1 MVTRAESTEKR
12 CSERRTSLDNRR
24 PLDTALVPP
33 AASAAGCP
41 EMDAPMIR
49 RGVNDFNRIANGRH
63 CPQIRFF
70 GRPIL
75 TVVFWLVV
83 VGLIVGVVEA
93 LIY

>member
-1 MVTRAESTEKR
+1 
-12 CSERRTSLDNRR
+12 
-24 PLDTALVPP
+24 
-33 AASAAGCP
+33 
-41 EMDAPMIR
+41 MDAPMIR